1 MATAPASA
9 KDGTLRLDGQIV
21 ADVRSINFQVLNE
34 VKKYASSSTA
44 GWKRAVKGQSD
55 WKVSFEV
62 YLPDGSPVL
71 TVEVGDTVAIV
82 GVTTTGSSITGS
94 IMIASIGMPVPIEG
108 GDLMVASIDAEGI
121 GEPTLA

>member
-34 VKKYASSSTA
+34 VKKYARG
-44 GWKRAVKGQSD
+44 GWKWAVKGQSD

-108 GDLMVASIDAEGI
+108 GDLMVASVDAEGI
-121 GEPTLA
+121 GEPILA

>member
-34 VKKYASSSTA
+34 VKKYARG
-44 GWKRAVKGQSD
+44 GWKWAVKGQSD

-108 GDLMVASIDAEGI
+108 GDLMVASVDAEGI